1 MLVSIRDCKHLPKD
15 RQWIETVYGEYLE
28 DLSQLNTGVF
38 PVMVEDAPR
47 NDEIFAN
54 WFSNEL
60 AHPLVIVKGTDSVGF
75 ALVTRP
81 RIAGS
86 GEKSADFLLS
96 EFFIRRP
103 FRRVGIGR
111 EAATLIFN
119 RFAGEW
125 EIIEYD
131 RNPTAIAFWRGVLTH
146 YTRGRFQERVR
157 NGEIRQRF
165 KTADAAGSKPGPA
178 RG

>member
-15 RQWIETVYGEYLE
+15 RQWIEKIYGEYLE

-38 PVMVEDAPR
+38 PVMIEDVPR
-47 NDEIFAN
+47 HDEIFAN
-54 WFSNEL
+54 WFASEHS
-60 AHPLVIVKGTDSVGF
+60 HPLVVLKGTDAVGF

-81 RIAGS
+81 RISAAA
-86 GEKSADFLLS
+86 EKSADYLLS

-103 FRRVGIGR
+103 HRRVGIGR
-111 EAATLIFN
+111 DAATLIFD

-125 EIIEYD
+125 EIVEYD
-131 RNPTAIAFWRGVLTH
+131 RNPTAIAFWRGVLSAYTGGH
-146 YTRGRFQERVR
+146 YQERIR

-165 KTADAAGSKPGPA
+165 KTRTTVKASPVKGP
-178 RG
+178 

>member
-1 MLVSIRDCKHLPKD
+1 MLVSIRDCKHLAKD
-15 RQWIETVYGEYLE
+15 RQWIEQVYGEYLE

-47 NDEIFAN
+47 NDEIFSN
-54 WFSNEL
+54 WFNNEL
-60 AHPLVIVKGTDSVGF
+60 SHPLVILKGSESVGF

-81 RIAGS
+81 RIAAAAQQ
-86 GEKSADFLLS
+86 SADFLLS
-96 EFFIRRP
+96 EFFIRRQH
-103 FRRVGIGR
+103 RRVGIGR

-131 RNPTAIAFWRGVLTH
+131 RNPTAIAFWRGVLAT
-146 YTRGRFQERVR
+146 YTGGRFQERNR

-165 KTADAAGSKPGPA
+165 KTADPTASGGK
-178 RG
+178 RR